1 MSGRESL
8 FSARFAVLGDP
19 HEMLEAVGP
28 NTDEGLPPRVAR
40 DELQRR
46 ADDIY
51 AADRAEEFNRG
62 EWS

>member
-1 MSGRESL
+1 MSNEY
-8 FSARFAVLGDP
+8 
-19 HEMLEAVGP
+19 EMLEAVGL